1 MENIMARDIVTD
13 RPSGDLFSAVDPFA
27 DGAPN
32 LNATCGCCAHRPQ
45 PPGAW
50 TGLPD
55 GAAGDPL
62 AAPAGSAPDPLANG
76 AGSTT
81 VVVAASGDQRI
92 DALIDGRRWS
102 GSITYADPD
111 ASGDYTGGY
120 SYDSDGDGVSVQNEG
135 FSQLGADQMEAVH
148 AILNVDASLYGVAGA
163 RSGFSVEGFTNLGL
177 SYNGAGSGTATIR
190 VANSSDP
197 GTSYAWTPQ
206 NNIYGGDTW
215 FGPSA
220 RDPLVGNYD
229 YHTTIHELGH
239 ALGLKHGHETGGFGA
254 LPSDTDSMEYSVMTY
269 KSYVGDNNSGYNN
282 EAWGYAQTFMMYDI
296 AALQYMYG
304 ADYSANSGNTTY
316 RWDPLTGQTFI
327 DGALALDP
335 GGANNGASTNR
346 IFQTVWDGGGVDTYD
361 LTAYATD
368 MTVNLQAGGHSK
380 FSDAQRAY
388 LGGGPNGGYARG
400 NVFNALLVNGDTRS
414 LIENVWAGSGDDNI
428 TGNEAAN
435 QIKGGGGSDSLYG
448 LNGDDTLYGQDGD
461 DFMKGGGGA
470 DLLYGGAGDDTLG
483 SDLSGSDTLYGEGG
497 DDYLYAVDGFDSIDG
512 GAGVDTLNT
521 TSFDGAYLVNLAT
534 GTSNYAGETFLNIE
548 KLYTGDGNDTLIG
561 SVAANLLN
569 GGVGDDSAV
578 GGDGND
584 TLEGGA
590 GNDTLVGEYGD
601 DVLNGGAGDDSLLG
615 GAGDDSLVGGDGNDT
630 LNGGGGADTALG
642 GAGDDYIHAVLGV
655 PETIDGGSG
664 VDTLN
669 TTAFSGDYVVDLT
682 TGLTNFVGESFVN
695 MENIYSG
702 AGNDVLTGTSGNNTM
717 KGGGGADSIVGGA
730 GNDCLWG
737 EAGDDTLNGGGGQDT
752 AFGGDGDD
760 LIFAVLGVPETIDGG
775 AGVDTLDT
783 TAFGGNYA
791 VNLATGV
798 TNFAGES
805 FVNMEN
811 IVSGAGADTLT
822 GTAGANAMD
831 GGGGADSIRGEGGD
845 DVLTGGSGNDIL
857 IGGIGNDVVDGGN
870 GNDVVFAGLGA
881 DVAAGGA
888 GTDRIDLTAR
898 AASTTLNL
906 VTGATNVAGE
916 SLTGFENATMG
927 AGADTVTGTA
937 GANVILGGGGSDT
950 VSGQGGDDVLRGE
963 AGDDWLAGNGGDDLL
978 QGGDGS
984 DRLDGSV
991 GADTLQGG
999 GGVDTLNGGDG
1010 DDLLEGGSL
1019 TDFLN
1024 GGAGADILVGGS
1036 GVDQLQ
1042 GAAGSD
1048 VFRFLLTSDSAF
1060 GAFDSILGFDGP
1072 GAAFGDLIDL
1082 SEIDANVLT
1091 AADDAFVFGFQGT
1104 RGLWLGAAGT
1114 DTVIWGNTDADAAAE
1129 LEIRIVDGG
1138 VLASAYSA
1146 ADFIV

>member
-682 TGLTNFVGESFVN
+682 TGLTNF
-695 MENIYSG
+695 
-702 AGNDVLTGTSGNNTM
+702 
-717 KGGGGADSIVGGA
+717 
-730 GNDCLWG
+730 
-737 EAGDDTLNGGGGQDT
+737 
-752 AFGGDGDD
+752 
-760 LIFAVLGVPETIDGG
+760 
-775 AGVDTLDT
+775 
-783 TAFGGNYA
+783 
-791 VNLATGV
+791 
-798 TNFAGES
+798 AGES

-963 AGDDWLAGNGGDDLL
+963 AGDDRLAGNGGDDLL